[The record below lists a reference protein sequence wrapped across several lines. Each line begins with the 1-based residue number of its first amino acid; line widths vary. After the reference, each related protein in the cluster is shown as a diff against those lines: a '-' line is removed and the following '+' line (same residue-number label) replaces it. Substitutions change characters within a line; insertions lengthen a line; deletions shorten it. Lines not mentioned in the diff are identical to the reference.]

1 MPRKKATPATPAIE
15 AEGVNVEAINK
26 AVAEADANAK
36 RLSVIDAQF
45 SDNLPYDKV
54 RIENEARFFLTESAG
69 ALLEAGKRLILLKEH
84 EVHGEFIAALERIGI
99 APRAAQKMMQAA
111 LKFSSKPQIA
121 ALGRSKLLELM
132 AEDDETLEALE
143 EGGTIA
149 GLAIDELDRMS
160 VRELKDALH
169 KARDKN
175 QHDAEVH
182 EKLIAQKDRKINE
195 LHKKVHE
202 REKRT
207 KEWPFRVREIQI
219 ETTEL
224 GAAMLEEAD
233 RLDVLRD
240 AILTEQFGEEEH
252 EPANEAMA
260 VVYYDTLTQVMNRVI
275 DLWQACDEVFSG
287 YKAKARP
294 MLDVQLPEAG
304 E

>member
-15 AEGVNVEAINK
+15 AEGVNVEAVNK
-26 AVAEADANAK
+26 AVADADANTK

-84 EVHGEFIAALERIGI
+84 EAHGEFTAALERIGI
-99 APRAAQKMMQAA
+99 APRAARKMMQAA
-111 LKFSSKPQIA
+111 LKFSGKPQIA
-121 ALGRSKLLELM
+121 ALGRSKILELM
-132 AEDDETLEALE
+132 AEDDEALEALE

-160 VRELKDALH
+160 VSELKDALR

-182 EKLIAQKDRKINE
+182 EKLVAQKDRKINE

-224 GAAMLEEAD
+224 AAAMLEEAD
-233 RLDVLRD
+233 RLDVMRD
-240 AILTEQFGEEEH
+240 AILTEQFGEDEH
-252 EPANEAMA
+252 EPAIEAMA
-260 VVYYDTLTQVMNRVI
+260 VVYYDALTQVMNRVI
-275 DLWQACDEVFSG
+275 DMWQACDEVFSG